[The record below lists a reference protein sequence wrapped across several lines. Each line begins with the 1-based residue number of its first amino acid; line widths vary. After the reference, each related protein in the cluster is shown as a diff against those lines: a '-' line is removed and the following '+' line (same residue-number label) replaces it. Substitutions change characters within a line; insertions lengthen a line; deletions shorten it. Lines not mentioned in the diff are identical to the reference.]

1 MISAPAPRPT
11 TPSRDDKVPRHDRG
25 RQRRRARSAHALAGG
40 GRRRSRSCAPAAT
53 AVRRSPTWSTRTRRR
68 RARHRDAGDG
78 RARSPAADPQGA
90 AGRAGGDG
98 VHADAPQRRGLAQG
112 HAARRAR
119 LRAEARGQTPASPPR
134 PISGARSSDKVKAL
148 GARARERRRRLG
160 APAGPT
166 PAQDQTRRSRPC
178 SASRRRTAKP
188 SEQKFTLRAP
198 SSVPP
203 RLLAIGS
210 STGGPQA
217 LLEVLKPLGPLFA
230 RMPVVITQ
238 HMPATFTAI
247 LAEHIQRA
255 TGVPTREARDGEAI
269 TAGRIY
275 VAPGGRHLVFAR
287 TGDQLIGQLSDARRR
302 QLLQARGRS
311 DVRQPG
317 EAHGPRGFWR
327 SCSPAWAPTAP
338 TAAARSR
345 RPAAGPCWRRNEA
358 TSVVW
363 GMPGATANAGV
374 CSAVLPLPQIAPKIL
389 HFPLTHQG
397 RVMSHEFEFFRRY
410 LKDKSGLVL
419 TPDKQYLLES
429 RLMPVARK
437 AGIGSLASSPPSSDA
452 PAPSIRW
459 PPPSSRR

>member
-11 TPSRDDKVPRHDRG
+11 TPSRDDKVRVMIVDDSVVVRGLLTRWLEEDAEIAVVRACRNG
-25 RQRRRARSAHALAGG
+25 RQAVADVVDAEPDVVVLDIEMPEMDGLEALPLILKARPGVQVVMA
-40 GRRRSRSCAPAAT
+40 
-53 AVRRSPTWSTRTRRR
+53 STLTRRN
-68 RARHRDAGDG
+68 
-78 RARSPAADPQGA
+78 
-90 AGRAGGDG
+90 
-98 VHADAPQRRGLAQG
+98 
-112 HAARRAR
+112 
-119 LRAEARGQTPASPPR
+119 AEVSLKAMQL
-134 PISGARSSDKVKAL
+134 GARDYVPKPEGNAGVTTSADFRREIVDKVKAL

-166 PAQDQTRRSRPC
+166 PDA
-178 SASRRRTAKP
+178 RTNAALATLQRLATPEAAKP

-198 SSVPP
+198 SNVPP

-255 TGVPTREARDGEAI
+255 TGVPTAEARDGEAI

-287 TGDQLIGQLSDARRR
+287 TGDQLIGQLSDAPPVNFCKPAVDPMFDS
-302 QLLQARGRS
+302 LAKHMGPAVLALVLTGMGSDGANGGRS
-311 DVRQPG
+311 I
-317 EAHGPRGFWR
+317 
-327 SCSPAWAPTAP
+327 
-338 TAAARSR
+338 AAAGGTVL
-345 RPAAGPCWRRNEA
+345 AQDEA

-389 HFPLTHQG
+389 QFLSPT
-397 RVMSHEFEFFRRY
+397 RV
-410 LKDKSGLVL
+410 
-419 TPDKQYLLES
+419 
-429 RLMPVARK
+429 A
-437 AGIGSLASSPPSSDA
+437 
-452 PAPSIRW
+452 
-459 PPPSSRR
+459 